1 MQTATNY
8 PPPGRHSTR
17 APAHIELAGGKSKR
31 QRVWEAIRARKG
43 VEWTTSEIATAAGVD
58 ATAVRTYLTALRAGG
73 YIEATYTAL
82 HRARRYMLANDVGI
96 DAPRVTLTGQPITM
110 GAAQQQMWQTL
121 RITGQ
126 ALSPAELAGL
136 ASTERVQVT
145 LTAARDYLGYLNRAG
160 YLAAA
165 DGRYQLIKNTGPRAP
180 MVQRTKRVYDP
191 NSDSVAM
198 QEVDDGD
205 I

>member
-8 PPPGRHSTR
+8 PLPGRHSTR

-43 VEWTTSEIATAAGVD
+43 VEWTTSEIANAAGVD

-73 YIEATYTAL
+73 YIEATGAGK
-82 HRARRYMLANDVGI
+82 RARRYRLANDVGI
-96 DAPRVTLTGQPITM
+96 DAPRVTLTGQPITL
-110 GAAQQQMWQTL
+110 GSAQQQMWQTL

-126 ALSPAELAGL
+126 ALSPAELSGL
-136 ASTERVQVT
+136 ASTERVPVT
-145 LTAARDYLGYLNRAG
+145 LTVARDYLGYLNRAG
-160 YLAAA
+160 YLAVAG
-165 DGRYQLIKNTGPRAP
+165 GRYRLTKNTGPRAP

-191 NSDSVAM
+191 NSNSVAM

>member
-1 MQTATNY
+1 MQPATNY

-31 QRVWEAIRARKG
+31 QRVWEAIRAADDD
-43 VEWTTSEIATAAGVD
+43 WTASAIAAAAGVD
-58 ATAVRTYLTALRAGG
+58 GTAVRTYLMALKAGG
-73 YIEATYTAL
+73 YITATYAAP
-82 HRARRYMLANDVGI
+82 HRAHRYALTNDVGI

-160 YLAAA
+160 YLAVAG
-165 DGRYQLIKNTGPRAP
+165 GRYRLTKNTGPRAP